1 LEIKKFR
8 RMKKLLYISFLYS
21 FFLLI
26 SCNKPKVEYHYLN
39 SLGSYQIS
47 NSPQKEWYVYSNIA
61 YWNEYNSLK
70 KYRNTFEIVWYSP
83 THFDLQFIKSSAQQ
97 TAYKNNVWVECRL
110 KGKTN
115 KKVLTKQINSKKV
128 QALLSKTELKFE
140 PNIKEFGSP
149 EFQKLSVAAL
159 WQIGLLKSSKNELFF
174 NQSALNVQLS
184 LDEFKAF
191 TQKWLKMFGGI
202 LWFKALS
209 QSYQENDFGYAMD
222 FEVGLANAKSPM
234 ILHLQWN
241 KKFKV
246 INIALQSGK
255 NNQSNMVLRE
265 VDIFWHLLKKGE
277 FRNLYA
283 MATADYKK
291 QFSFADFKQQMK
303 IVLKLESVK
312 KIRISSIESDFQS
325 YGKNWAYYMEASSSN
340 AWIGLNFMYDFTKG
354 QLRFDKF
361 IYIK

>member
-1 LEIKKFR
+1 
-8 RMKKLLYISFLYS
+8 MKKLIYFPFLYS
-21 FFLLI
+21 LFFLT
-26 SCNKPKVEYHYLN
+26 SCNKPKVEYNYLN
-39 SLGSYQIS
+39 GIGSFQIS
-47 NSPQKEWYVYSNIA
+47 NSPQKEWFVYSNIV

-70 KYRNTFEIVWYSP
+70 NYRNTFEIVWYSP
-83 THFDLQFIKSSAQQ
+83 THFDLQFKKSSARQ

-115 KKVLTKQINSKKV
+115 KKVLIKQINNKKV

-140 PNIKEFGSP
+140 PYIKEFGSL
-149 EFQKLSVAAL
+149 EFQKLSLAAL
-159 WQIGLLKSSKNELFF
+159 WQINLLKNGKRELFY

-184 LDEFKAF
+184 LDEFDAF
-191 TQKWLKMFGGI
+191 IQKWIKMFGGI

-209 QSYQENDFGYAMD
+209 QSYQENEFGYAMD
-222 FEVGLANAKSPM
+222 FEIGLANAKSPM
-234 ILHLQWN
+234 ILHFQWN
-241 KKFKV
+241 KKYKV

-255 NNQSNMVLRE
+255 KNQSNMVLRE
-265 VDIFWHLLKKGE
+265 VDKFWHSLKKGE

-291 QFSFADFKQQMK
+291 QYSLADFKQQMK

-312 KIRISSIESDFQS
+312 KIRISSIEADFQS
-325 YGKNWAYYMEASSSN
+325 YDKNWAYYMEASSSN
-340 AWIGLNFMYDFTKG
+340 AWIGLNFMYDFTKE